1 MVISLNKNQL
11 IYGRAI
17 FILII
22 TVLFGLI
29 IINEKG
35 DKIFLP
41 KATNNIK
48 NYISENYTEIKDT
61 IEIKNIKYKNM
72 TFTAKIVS
80 KENKN
85 LYFYITY
92 KKRQIKDTYKKD
104 FLEGNSLLNYLNNK
118 IENEIYKKTNI
129 KYNKVNAISTLD
141 KYTNNVQKEIIN
153 ENNLLT
159 LKYYYL
165 EKEIIIDNWEK
176 ETITNEI
183 IKYIKINEENQINPK
198 YYIFTIIDKND
209 KTKVLEISNIN
220 NTFIT
225 NNNKK
230 QIIEDILNDNNSN
243 LINDNNIKYEYL
255 NGGK

>member
-1 MVISLNKNQL
+1 MVIYLNKNQL

-92 KKRQIKDTYKKD
+92 KKRKIKDTYKKD

-141 KYTNNVQKEIIN
+141 KYTNNVQKEII
-153 ENNLLT
+153 
-159 LKYYYL
+159 
-165 EKEIIIDNWEK
+165 IDNWEK
-176 ETITNEI
+176 ESITNEI

-198 YYIFTIIDKND
+198 YYIFTIIDKKD

>member
-1 MVISLNKNQL
+1 
-11 IYGRAI
+11 
-17 FILII
+17 
-22 TVLFGLI
+22 
-29 IINEKG
+29 
-35 DKIFLP
+35 
-41 KATNNIK
+41 
-48 NYISENYTEIKDT
+48 
-61 IEIKNIKYKNM
+61 M

-176 ETITNEI
+176 ESITNEI

-198 YYIFTIIDKND
+198 YYIFTIIDKKD